1 MAPKLKGNTTGDKER
16 AAPKDFSVAV
26 TLEFSSPALSK
37 IHPTGMA
44 ALSHYLVSH
53 YDFVT
58 RIL

>member
-53 YDFVT
+53 YD
-58 RIL
+58 L